1 MSQRD
6 WSQIRDLVDL
16 QDRMNRLLDYTHE
29 PSRPIR
35 PGSAPSPED
44 DLSQASDWVPLA
56 DVFETPAAIVI
67 KLEVAEIDRAAVD
80 VRVTENRLVISG
92 QRQMS
97 DEASREDYYRI
108 ERGYGRFSRSFVL
121 PETVDRERIEAAYQ
135 NGILRVTLPKRQ
147 DWQPRSVSVEVK

>member
-29 PSRPIR
+29 RSRPI
-35 PGSAPSPED
+35 GPSPPNPED
-44 DLSQASDWVPLA
+44 DLSQATDWVPLA

-67 KLEVAEIDRAAVD
+67 KLEVPEIDRSEVD

-92 QRQMS
+92 QRQMT
-97 DEASREDYYRI
+97 DEARREDYYRI
-108 ERGYGRFSRSFVL
+108 ERSYGRFSRSFVL

>member
-16 QDRMNRLLDYTHE
+16 QERMDRLLDYTNE
-29 PSRPIR
+29 RSRSGR
-35 PGSAPSPED
+35 DD

-56 DVFETPAAIVI
+56 DIFETEAGLVI
-67 KLEVAEIDRAAVD
+67 KLEVPEIDRREID

-97 DEASREDYYRI
+97 DEASRENYYRI
-108 ERGYGRFSRSFVL
+108 ERSYGRFSRSFSL
-121 PETVDRERIEAAYQ
+121 PETVDRERIEASYE
-135 NGILRVTLPKRQ
+135 NGILRVTLPKRT
-147 DWQPRSVSVEVK
+147 DWTPRTVSVEVK